1 MLLVARASM
10 TGMLVLDYVD
20 RYPEAVARLA
30 GWLGSGELIARE
42 DVVHGT
48 VEDFPRVLQQLFTG
62 QNTGKLVL
70 VLDR

>member
-1 MLLVARASM
+1 M
-10 TGMLVLDYVD
+10 TGMLVLNYVD

-30 GWLGSGELIARE
+30 GWLCAGTLIPRE

-48 VEDFPRVLQQLFTG
+48 VEDFPRVLRQLFTG

-70 VLDR
+70 ALDR